1 MCSVFVLVRIRGD
14 AEPLQDARE
23 ALVSAW
29 LVHLAPEAKR
39 RDFMSS
45 CPHQYEK
52 GVVYHSFFV
61 LIRVWGNEE
70 SLQDAREVL
79 IFSLLVHLAPCE
91 TRVSCPHINP
101 KFSGFYASFVFN
113 LKIRMLRRGRICQF
127 KYVGSVSM
135 EKFI

>member
-1 MCSVFVLVRIRGD
+1 
-14 AEPLQDARE
+14 
-23 ALVSAW
+23 
-29 LVHLAPEAKR
+29 
-39 RDFMSS
+39 MSS

-61 LIRVWGNEE
+61 LIRVWGNADP
-70 SLQDAREVL
+70 LQNAREVL